1 MSEIRVNNFKAEDG
15 ISAPSF
21 PNGIQVTGVVTA
33 TVLDTSVDFL
43 DVGSN
48 IKAGNSGILT
58 VTELKATNVSIA
70 GTLTYEDVTNVDSVG
85 LITARKGIISSGVVT
100 ATAADV
106 DDFISVGSNI
116 HLGNAGVV
124 TATAFHGS
132 GASLTGID
140 ATALKD
146 PAGNVK
152 IQAQASGAVHTGIHT
167 FSTVN
172 TTTVTGNGSG
182 LTNLNGSN
190 IASGTVADARIST
203 LTASKLSGALPAVS
217 GANLTNLNG
226 SNISSGTIASA
237 RIGTLNQN
245 TTGSAATL
253 DVANGSSNS
262 TYYPVFT
269 DNNGSAK
276 TLNID
281 SGGNLQ
287 YNPSTNI
294 LTAGTIRGGGT
305 VEVHSYVVNNSG
317 DVGQS
322 GSNWFSFS
330 MTPSIDWN
338 KCIWGH
344 AGAHRASADTHYY
357 AGYRFNKGGGD
368 VDQHMRGVGRAQSAT
383 TNNQGWAATGVAIES
398 NGSFMSGS
406 ANVGCTF
413 RCYSSSGANSAPAN
427 DSGYDHHAWVMFV
440 HD

>member
-1 MSEIRVNNFKAEDG
+1 MAFTKVVGAGIHTLSNITSHNVNSSG
-15 ISAPSF
+15 I
-21 PNGIQVTGVVTA
+21 ITA
-33 TVLDTSVDFL
+33 TKFVGPIEGDITAVD
-43 DVGSN
+43 
-48 IKAGNSGILT
+48 
-58 VTELKATNVSIA
+58 ATFTGNVSIG
-70 GTLTYEDVTNVDSVG
+70 GTLTYEDVTNVDSIGIV
-85 LITARKGIISSGVVT
+85 TARKGIISSGVVT

-124 TATAFHGS
+124 TATSFHGS

-152 IQAQASGAVHTGIHT
+152 IQAQASGAVYTGIHT

-172 TTTVTGNGSG
+172 TTHVTGNGSG
-182 LTNLNGSN
+182 LTNIN
-190 IASGTVADARIST
+190 A
-203 LTASKLSGALPAVS
+203 
-217 GANLTNLNG
+217 

-237 RIGTLNQN
+237 RVPTLNQN

-253 DVANGSSNS
+253 DIANGSSNS

-281 SGGNLQ
+281 SGGSLQ

-294 LTAGTIRGGGT
+294 LTAGTVRGVGT
-305 VEVHSYVVNNSG
+305 VEVHSYVVNNAG
-317 DVGQS
+317 DVGS

-344 AGAHRASADTHYY
+344 ASAHRAASDTHYY
-357 AGYRFNKGGGD
+357 AGYQFNKGGGD

-383 TNNQGWAATGVAIES
+383 NHNQGWAATGVAIEA

-413 RCYSSSGANSAPAN
+413 KCYSSSGSNSAPAN
-427 DSGYDHHAWVMFV
+427 DNGYDHHAWVMFV

>member
-1 MSEIRVNNFKAEDG
+1 MSEIRVNTFKAEDG

-21 PNGIQVTGVVTA
+21 PNGIQVTGVVTS
-33 TVLDTSVDFL
+33 TSLQTSVDFL

-58 VTELKATNVSIA
+58 VTELKATNVSVA

-85 LITARKGIISSGVVT
+85 VVT
-100 ATAADV
+100 ARTGLKVTSGEAT
-106 DDFISVGSNI
+106 VGSNI
-116 HLGNAGVV
+116 KLGNAGVV

-203 LTASKLSGALPAVS
+203 LTASKLSGALPAIS

-276 TLNID
+276 TLSID
-281 SGGNLQ
+281 SGGSLQ

-305 VEVHSYVVNNSG
+305 VEVHSMVVNNSG
-317 DVGQS
+317 DVGS
-322 GSNWFSFS
+322 GSNYFVFT

-344 AGAHRASADTHYY
+344 AGCHRASADTHYY
-357 AGYRFNKGGGD
+357 AGYEFNKGGGD
-368 VDQHMRGVGRAQSAT
+368 IAQHMRGVGRAQSAT
-383 TNNQGWAATGVAIES
+383 NHNQGWAATGVAIES

-413 RCYSSSGANSAPAN
+413 KCYSSSGGNSAPGN
-427 DSGYDHHAWVMFV
+427 DPGYDHHAWVMFV

>member
-1 MSEIRVNNFKAEDG
+1 MSEIRVNTFKAEDG

-70 GTLTYEDVTNVDSVG
+70 GTLTYEDVTNVDS
-85 LITARKGIISSGVVT
+85 IGVVT
-100 ATAADV
+100 ARTGLKVTSGEAT
-106 DDFISVGSNI
+106 VGNNI
-116 HLGNAGVV
+116 KLGNAGVV

-172 TTTVTGNGSG
+172 TTTVTGDGSG

-203 LTASKLSGALPAVS
+203 LTASKLSGALPAIS
-217 GANLTNLNG
+217 GANLTNVNAG
-226 SNISSGTIASA
+226 S
-237 RIGTLNQN
+237 
-245 TTGSAATL
+245 L
-253 DVANGSSNS
+253 DVSTISSNS
-262 TYYPVFT
+262 NYYPVFT

-276 TLNID
+276 TLGVD
-281 SGGNLQ
+281 GNLY
-287 YNPSTNI
+287 YNPSSNV
-294 LTAGTIRGGGT
+294 LTAGTVRGVGT
-305 VEVHSYVVNNSG
+305 VEVHSYVVNNAG
-317 DVGQS
+317 DVGS

-344 AGAHRASADTHYY
+344 ASAHRASSDTHYY
-357 AGYRFNKGGGD
+357 AGYQFNKGGGD

-383 TNNQGWAATGVAIES
+383 THNQGWAATGVAIEA

-413 RCYSSSGANSAPAN
+413 KCYSSSGSNSAPAN
-427 DSGYDHHAWVMFV
+427 DNGYDHHAWVMFV

>member
-1 MSEIRVNNFKAEDG
+1 MSEIRVNNFKGEDG

-203 LTASKLSGALPAVS
+203 LTASKLSGALPAIS
-217 GANLTNLNG
+217 GANLTNVN
-226 SNISSGTIASA
+226 S
-237 RIGTLNQN
+237 
-245 TTGSAATL
+245 ATL

-294 LTAGTIRGGGT
+294 LTAGTVRGVGT
-305 VEVHSYVVNNSG
+305 VEVHSYVLSNSG

-383 TNNQGWAATGVAIES
+383 NHNQGWAATGVAIES

-406 ANVGCTF
+406 ANVGCSF
-413 RCYSSSGANSAPAN
+413 KCYSSSGGNSAPAN

>member
-1 MSEIRVNNFKAEDG
+1 MSEIRVNTFKAEDG

-21 PNGIQVTGVVTA
+21 PNGIQVTGVVTS
-33 TVLDTSVDFL
+33 TSLQTSVDFL

-58 VTELKATNVSIA
+58 VTELKATNVSVA

-85 LITARKGIISSGVVT
+85 VVT
-100 ATAADV
+100 ARTGLKVTSGEAT
-106 DDFISVGSNI
+106 VGSNI
-116 HLGNAGVV
+116 KLGNAGVV

-182 LTNLNGSN
+182 ITNINASN
-190 IASGTVADARIST
+190 IA
-203 LTASKLSGALPAVS
+203 
-217 GANLTNLNG
+217 
-226 SNISSGTIASA
+226 SGTIASA
-237 RIGTLNQN
+237 RVPTLNQN

-276 TLNID
+276 TLSID
-281 SGGNLQ
+281 SGGSLQ

-294 LTAGTIRGGGT
+294 LTAGTYHGAGT
-305 VEVHSYVVNNSG
+305 VQVHGYNLSNAG
-317 DVGQS
+317 DVGHS
-322 GSNWFSFS
+322 GNYWSWN
-330 MTPSIDWN
+330 MTPTIPWN
-338 KCIWGH
+338 KVILGH
-344 AGAHRASADTHYY
+344 TGAHRASNDTHYY
-357 AGYRFNKGGGD
+357 WYYSFNKGNGF
-368 VDQHMRGVGRAQSAT
+368 VDQITIGVGRAHMQ
-383 TNNQGWAATGVAIES
+383 TNHNQGGAYTGIAMES
-398 NGSFMSGS
+398 NGSFMSGN
-406 ANVGCTF
+406 ANQQCSFKMYLSTG
-413 RCYSSSGANSAPAN
+413 GNSAPASDN
-427 DSGYDHHAWVMFV
+427 GYDHHAWAMFI
-440 HD
+440 HN

>member
-203 LTASKLSGALPAVS
+203 LTASKLSGALPAIS
-217 GANLTNLNG
+217 GANLTNVN
-226 SNISSGTIASA
+226 S
-237 RIGTLNQN
+237 
-245 TTGSAATL
+245 ATL

-294 LTAGTIRGGGT
+294 LTAGTVRGVGT
-305 VEVHSYVVNNSG
+305 VEVHSYVLSNSG

-344 AGAHRASADTHYY
+344 AGAHRASSDTHYY

-383 TNNQGWAATGVAIES
+383 THNQGWAATGVAIES

-406 ANVGCTF
+406 ANVGCSF
-413 RCYSSSGANSAPAN
+413 KCYSSSGGNSAPAN